1 MSAVAIFK
9 PSSENASV
17 FITRDAILRT
27 ADGQVMVWVAESN
40 GGEFKASQRI
50 VLTGPTSGDFIQIV
64 SGLQPSDQVIYQGNE
79 LLQEDQAIRIVES
92 VIPIE
97 RER

>member
-1 MSAVAIFK
+1 M
-9 PSSENASV
+9 
-17 FITRDAILRT
+17 
-27 ADGQVMVWVAESN
+27 GWVAESS
-40 GGEFKASQRI
+40 GGGFKASRRI
-50 VLTGPTSGDFIQIV
+50 VQTGPTSGDFIQIV

-79 LLQEDQAIRIVES
+79 LLQEDQLIRIVES